1 MAHVRLG
8 RVHKALAL
16 AAIGIVVAG
25 VPVVAGEADSHVV
38 KGSFHTFA
46 AGVGQGLKISGDA
59 VLVRTPGGRTLAIVI
74 AFGLAPNTTYGSH
87 VHKAKC
93 AAGDA
98 DGHYQFTPGG
108 SADSV
113 NEIWP
118 GFTTNPWGMG
128 VGFAQNGGVAGPD
141 AVSVVIHA
149 PGGAKIACA
158 DLA

>member
-1 MAHVRLG
+1 M
-8 RVHKALAL
+8 
-16 AAIGIVVAG
+16 
-25 VPVVAGEADSHVV
+25 EADSHVAV
-38 KGSFHTFA
+38 KGLHTFA

-118 GFTTNPWGMG
+118 GFRIEGVLCGRMHTRGMRRG
-128 VGFAQNGGVAGPD
+128 RAGGSGDDEFMGDGRRVCAERRRRRT